1 MQDKDFLGY
10 FSALGPQSSAVELRQ
25 ASQNI
30 VNTLIAADT
39 TAGKRRASSIDD
51 NDPKAKQLAKFQQKY
66 LSGDLGE
73 GMSADLNYTLKR
85 VISGLTSDIH
95 NVKKGFFLVA
105 VEVFTR
111 FKKKIDFPKLIKF
124 IRKETKTTS
133 TMKNPEVHSLV
144 LGKMICL
151 SALVDSQAY

>member
-1 MQDKDFLGY
+1 
-10 FSALGPQSSAVELRQ
+10 
-25 ASQNI
+25 
-30 VNTLIAADT
+30 
-39 TAGKRRASSIDD
+39 
-51 NDPKAKQLAKFQQKY
+51 
-66 LSGDLGE
+66 
-73 GMSADLNYTLKR
+73 MSADLNYTLKR

-105 VEVFTR
+105 VDVFTR

-144 LGKMICL
+144 LGKMVCL